1 LFDMCL
7 NIAHSLY
14 FVNIRH
20 TLVCLGGCIREAM
33 SRFASSTARECTFV
47 HDRRDADARRE
58 IDRGTAAGYFSSQH
72 LRH

>member
-1 LFDMCL
+1 MCL

-20 TLVCLGGCIREAM
+20 TLVCLGRCIRETM
-33 SRFASSTARECTFV
+33 SRFASSIARECTFV

-58 IDRGTAAGYFSSQH
+58 IDRGAPPPVIFLH
-72 LRH
+72 NI